1 MVYGELG
8 RYPLIINVKVRMIS
22 FLGKLLNFQN
32 SKLSAKLLYVL
43 RNYKNPWCTFV
54 KSILNEYGLSSVW
67 QESSINIP
75 WLKSKVYKILSD
87 QFKQAWYNDM
97 QTSPK
102 GLNYRLFKKSL
113 RSAVKA
119 ANRKFMSF
127 MSNENI
133 SFIYRIFR
141 V

>member
-1 MVYGELG
+1 MC
-8 RYPLIINVKVRMIS
+8 N
-22 FLGKLLNFQN
+22 
-32 SKLSAKLLYVL
+32 
-43 RNYKNPWCTFV
+43 KN
-54 KSILNEYGLSSVW
+54 
-67 QESSINIP
+67 SINIP
-75 WLKSKVYKILSD
+75 LLQSKVYNILLD
-87 QFKQAWYNDM
+87 QFKQSWYNDM